1 MKNLDNINDSLL
13 ELSHGDLVI
22 INGRDVA
29 EITSAILRYIG
40 KSFNRDGGEQMAY
53 DLCHKMYY

>member
-13 ELSHGDLVI
+13 ELSNGDLEI

-29 EITSAILRYIG
+29 AITGVILRYIG
-40 KSFNRDGGEQMAY
+40 KSFNRDGDEQMAY
-53 DLCHKMYY
+53 DLCHKM